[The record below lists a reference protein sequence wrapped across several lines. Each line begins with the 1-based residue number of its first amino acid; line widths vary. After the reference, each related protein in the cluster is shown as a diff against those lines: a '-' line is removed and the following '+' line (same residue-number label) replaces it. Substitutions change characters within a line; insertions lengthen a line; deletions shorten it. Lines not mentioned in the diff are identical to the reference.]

1 MKKRMLSL
9 LCVLALCL
17 GLLPVTALAVG
28 EDAPGTLWVGQ
39 TQITTSG
46 YWKTNSDGTL
56 TTARAGNDNYN
67 VYYDGN
73 GTLTLNNAT
82 IQGGDNVSEQDPQD
96 YGIYASSTTGQSVSL
111 TINLIGTNTVKG
123 VGGIYITSDGN
134 ASLVIQSD
142 SDDSKGSLEVSG
154 SGTTGIYI
162 VVSGNSSGNPSLT
175 INNASVEA
183 STEEAG
189 YYGVSIVSYTTS
201 SPTLSLTV
209 NGGSLTAQD
218 GIRYVSVAGTNSSN
232 SLTVSD
238 SALIKAI
245 PNISASGASKP
256 TPQAESSSG
265 GIVFEGNSGTVYGNV
280 ELQKDLEIKS
290 GETLTIPEG
299 STLNTNNNLTNNGTI
314 VNTGGTLNGEPD
326 GTGKIETT
334 PTIDTQPASQTVT
347 KGNTATF
354 TVAATGE
361 NLSYQWQQSADNGTN
376 WNNISGATSNSY
388 TTDAATLEMN
398 NYQYQCVVSNSA
410 GSVTSSAATLTVNAA
425 TVPVTGV
432 SLTPASLSLFT
443 GDTATLTATVQPS
456 NATNQN
462 VTWSSDKPDVATVDA
477 NGKVTAVG
485 EGNTTITVTTVD
497 GSKTATCTVTVTK
510 STYIIS
516 ADTTALNFGSVYTG
530 YAQPA
535 AQTVTV
541 ENTGNQTLTLTQP
554 ASTGSFEVGSLS
566 KSELTAGEK
575 ATFTVQP
582 KAGLAV
588 GTYSENITVTGT
600 NIAPLSIT
608 VTFTVMRYSSGGSST
623 PTKTPSQQATDKIE
637 SAKEGST
644 VEITLRTGQT
654 KLDKEVFEALA
665 GRDVTLEI
673 SLPGGVSWTVN
684 GQDIPENT
692 DLTDLDLGVTLDAST
707 IPVSVVNTITG
718 AVDTIQ
724 ISLKHDGEFG
734 FTMTLSAPLGKTNAG
749 YWANLYYYNE
759 DSRAL
764 EFQSADKIAS
774 DGTAEFAFSHA
785 SDYAI
790 VIDTDS
796 HEPVELPF
804 TDVPEG
810 AWYEDAAAYVYK
822 HGLMAGTSATTFAPD
837 VTTSRAMIATI
848 LWRMAG
854 SPVVNY
860 AMNYTDVAQGQWCSE
875 AIRWATSEGVVTG
888 YGNGLFGTNDPITR
902 EQLATMLWRYAQTEG
917 YDVSIGEDTNI
928 LSYKDVANLSEY
940 AIPAMQ
946 WAVGAGIINGTG
958 DGSTLTPQGQATRAQ
973 AATVLMRFCEQ
984 DH

>member
-1 MKKRMLSL
+1 MRKRILSL

-17 GLLPVTALAVG
+17 GLLPVTALAAG
-28 EDAPGTLWVGQ
+28 EDKPGTLWVGQ

-56 TTARAGNDNYN
+56 TTKGAGNDNYN

-142 SDDSKGSLEVSG
+142 SDASKGSLEVSG

-183 STEEAG
+183 STEEAR

-256 TPQAESSSG
+256 TPQG
-265 GIVFEGNSGTVYGNV
+265 NGIVFDGNSGTVYGNV
-280 ELQKDLEIKS
+280 TLDESLTIEQD
-290 GETLTIPEG
+290 ETLTIPQG

-314 VNTGGTLNGEPD
+314 VNKGTLTGEVGGSGTVTPKITTTSLPNGTVDTAYNETLQADNTPTQWSVTSGSLPAGLSLGAD
-326 GTGKIETT
+326 GTISGT
-334 PTIDTQPASQTVT
+334 PT
-347 KGNTATF
+347 TAGTSTF
-354 TVAATGE
+354 TVKAA
-361 NLSYQWQQSADNGTN
+361 NG
-376 WNNISGATSNSY
+376 
-388 TTDAATLEMN
+388 
-398 NYQYQCVVSNSA
+398 A
-410 GSVTSSAATLTVNAA
+410 GSDSKEFSLTIQSA

-432 SLTPASLSLFT
+432 SLSKTALSLFT
-443 GDTATLTATVQPS
+443 GESANLTATVEPG
-456 NATNQN
+456 NATNKA
-462 VTWSSDKPDVATVDA
+462 VTWESSNTEVATVD
-477 NGKVTAVG
+477 NSGKVTAVG
-485 EGNTTITVTTVD
+485 AGEATITVTTED
-497 GSKTATCTVTVTK
+497 GDHTASCKVTVLQSIYK
-510 STYIIS
+510 IS
-516 ADTTALNFGSVYTG
+516 ADTTALDFGSVYVGGT
-530 YAQPA
+530 QPA
-535 AQTVTV
+535 AQTVTIT
-541 ENTGNQTLTLTQP
+541 NTGNQSLTLTQP
-554 ASTGSFEVGSLS
+554 ASTSGFEVGTLS
-566 KSELTAGEK
+566 KTALAVGET

-582 KAGLAV
+582 KTGLSV
-588 GTYSENITVTGT
+588 GTYSEDITVSSSQS
-600 NIAPLSIT
+600 AT
-608 VTFTVMRYSSGGSST
+608 VTISATFIVKQRSSGGGSSSSSSVSDQT
-623 PTKTPSQQATDKIE
+623 VDKIE
-637 SAKEGST
+637 AAKDGST

-654 KLDKEVFEALA
+654 TLDKEVFEELS
-665 GRDVTLEI
+665 GKDVTLVI
-673 SLPGGVSWTVN
+673 KLPSGVTWTVN
-684 GQDIPENT
+684 GQDIPENAK
-692 DLTDLDLGVTLDAST
+692 LSDLDLGVTLDAST
-707 IPVSVVNTITG
+707 IPASVINAITG

-724 ISLKHDGEFG
+724 LSLKHDGAFG
-734 FTMTLSAPLGKTNAG
+734 FTMTLTAPLGTENKG
-749 YWANLYYYNE
+749 LWANLYYYNE
-759 DSRAL
+759 DSREL
-764 EFQSADKIAS
+764 EFQAADKIAS
-774 DGTAEFAFSHA
+774 DGTAEFPFDHA
-785 SDYAI
+785 SQYAI

-804 TDVPEG
+804 TDVPED
-810 AWYEDAAAYVYK
+810 AWYEDAAGYVYK
-822 HGLMAGTSATTFAPD
+822 HGLMAGTSATTFAPE

-860 AMNYTDVAQGQWCSE
+860 AMTYTDVAQGQWYSE
-875 AIRWATSEGVVTG
+875 AVRWATSEGVVTG

-902 EQLATMLWRYAQTEG
+902 EQFAAMLWRYAQTED
-917 YDVSIGEDTNI
+917 YDVSVGEDTNI
-928 LSYKDVANLSEY
+928 LSYTDVADLSEY

-946 WAVGAGIINGTG
+946 WACGAGVINGTG

-984 DH
+984 SIQ